1 MFDQV
6 LMFDKV
12 LMYDVVIQIHFLSNL
27 VSSRYQIEVM
37 IFMHDCANEKL
48 PVSFKNV
55 YKMNCNIRGIYE
67 TRQAHLLH
75 IPRTKSRFVDRLPL
89 SIP

>member
-27 VSSRYQIEVM
+27 VSSRYLTYI
-37 IFMHDCANEKL
+37 KL
-48 PVSFKNV
+48 
-55 YKMNCNIRGIYE
+55 
-67 TRQAHLLH
+67 
-75 IPRTKSRFVDRLPL
+75 RL
-89 SIP
+89 